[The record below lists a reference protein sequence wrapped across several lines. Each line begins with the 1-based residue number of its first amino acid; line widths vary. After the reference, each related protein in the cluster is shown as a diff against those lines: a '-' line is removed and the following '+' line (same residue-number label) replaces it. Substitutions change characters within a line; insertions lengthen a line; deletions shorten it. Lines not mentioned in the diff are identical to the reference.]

1 VSASIVPERGF
12 LRGLPLS
19 ERAALL
25 TGAQIARFRDGEI
38 IFKEGDP
45 AGGLYLVRTGRVR
58 LTVREGEREIVLGTA
73 KAGDTLG
80 ELAALD
86 GGPRT
91 ATARAVCATA
101 ADYIPRELFAAS
113 LASTPAA
120 AVRLLHLMAER
131 LRQTD
136 PHVGELT
143 SLEREAGD
151 SSFRVRGPSSR
162 MGASTSRMGGATSP
176 TKPPGARSA
185 PGPPGRSSTI
195 RHDAAPRKRLRRRR
209 D

>member
-1 VSASIVPERGF
+1 M
-12 LRGLPLS
+12 
-19 ERAALL
+19 
-25 TGAQIARFRDGEI
+25 ARFRDGEI

-45 AGGLYLVRTGRVR
+45 GGGLYLVRAGRVR
-58 LTVREGEREIVLGTA
+58 LSVREGEREIVLGTA
-73 KAGDTLG
+73 KPGDTLG

-91 ATARAVCATA
+91 ATARAVSATA

-143 SLEREAGD
+143 SLERKMGG
-151 SSFRVRGPSSR
+151 SIVR
-162 MGASTSRMGGATSP
+162 MGSVVSP
-176 TKPPGARSA
+176 PKSPSARGA
-185 PGPPGRSSTI
+185 PGNLGRPLTI
-195 RHDAAPRKRLRRRR
+195 RQDTAPRKGLRRRR
-209 D
+209 RD